1 MELVSD
7 TTQPPD
13 PGDFGGV
20 PPTLEG
26 AVAALA
32 AADPDRFYRAA
43 DSFDGIVTRL
53 NGVLDEVRRHWNR
66 LDEVW
71 QGGSAKDRLSERR
84 TRTDNVVVQ
93 VTDTLSTPSYS
104 SRTREA
110 GDALVRAQ
118 RQLKDIQQSTVQM
131 DPLPTDMPAEDAAH
145 ANAARAEHAAR
156 VKDEQAAH
164 VLHRLSADYNQ
175 TSATLRQLPEVTAA
189 DARVRANAPMT
200 RVTQVG
206 VTTASAPM
214 SVLGAPAN
222 GVPLSPTGLAAPEQ
236 QEVTPYAGAPAA
248 VAGAAPYGA
257 VQQRMGVL
265 GQPAASSQP
274 VGDEKY
280 GVNSVARPAG
290 VGVVGGVGDRA
301 GQPGQYGQS
310 GEDGQWSTPGDVTV
324 GLDAQA
330 VQTVGHAPV
339 VPAAPGAPVAPVA
352 PVSNVPV
359 GVEAGGR
366 VPVAGIGVPGGVGT
380 NVPRFPQ
387 PVNPVVPPVSNQSG
401 DRPGNPPGHNPSPTN
416 PSGGRPPA
424 GQPPLNTLPP
434 GSGPGS
440 VPVQNPQFGQTPGG
454 VTPPG
459 ALPPG
464 KVTPGL
470 PVLGATPGGIPPSGV
485 VSPGSAVPPGAIP
498 PGAVPPV
505 PGGTPGSAV
514 PGQPLGG
521 APLPGGTPGRLPVST
536 PGGVFGFDMGM
547 GTPGVVTPGGSGDSR
562 APFMPMGGMGAG
574 AGQQEED
581 RLRDAPYTE
590 SDSWSVAREG
600 SAGVIGRD

>member
-1 MELVSD
+1 MEPVSD

-26 AVAALA
+26 AMAALA
-32 AADPDRFYRAA
+32 TADPDRFYRAA
-43 DSFDGIVTRL
+43 DSFDSIVTRL

-66 LDEVW
+66 LDESW
-71 QGGSAKDRLSERR
+71 HGGSAKDRLSERR
-84 TRTDNVVVQ
+84 SKTDNVVVQ

-131 DPLPTDMPAEDAAH
+131 DPLPADMPAEDAAH

-200 RVTQVG
+200 RVARNV
-206 VTTASAPM
+206 VSTASSPM
-214 SVLGAPAN
+214 SVLSAPA
-222 GVPLSPTGLAAPEQ
+222 GEVPLSPTGLAAPTQ
-236 QEVTPYAGAPAA
+236 QEMTPYAGAPAA
-248 VAGAAPYGA
+248 VAGATAYGA
-257 VQQRMGVL
+257 SQQRTGVL
-265 GQPAASSQP
+265 GQPAATAQP
-274 VGDEKY
+274 AGDERY
-280 GVNSVARPAG
+280 GVNSVGRPAG
-290 VGVVGGVGDRA
+290 VGVVGGVDDRS
-301 GQPGQYGQS
+301 GGSGEYGQR
-310 GEDGQWSTPGDVTV
+310 STPGDVAV

-330 VQTVGHAPV
+330 VQTAGHAPA
-339 VPAAPGAPVAPVA
+339 PPGAPVAPVA

-359 GVEAGGR
+359 GGEAGAR
-366 VPVAGIGVPGGVGT
+366 VPVGGIGVPGGIGT
-380 NVPRFPQ
+380 DGRGGPRAPQ
-387 PVNPVVPPVSNQSG
+387 PVKPVVPPVSNQSA
-401 DRPGNPPGHNPSPTN
+401 DRPNPSPGHNPSPTN
-416 PSGGRPPA
+416 PSGGRPPV
-424 GQPPLNTLPP
+424 GQPPLNAVPP
-434 GSGPGS
+434 GGGSGS
-440 VPVQNPQFGQTPGG
+440 IPVRNPQFGQTPGG

-464 KVTPGL
+464 KVSPGM
-470 PVLGATPGGIPPSGV
+470 PALGGAPGIVPPSSA
-485 VSPGSAVPPGAIP
+485 VSPGSVVPPGAI
-498 PGAVPPV
+498 PPV
-505 PGGTPGSAV
+505 PGGTPGTPGSPV

-521 APLPGGTPGRLPVST
+521 APLPGGTPGRLPVSA
-536 PGGVFGFDMGM
+536 PGGSFGFDMGI

-562 APFMPMGGMGAG
+562 APFMPMGGTGAG
-574 AGQQEED
+574 AGQQEEE

-590 SDSWSVAREG
+590 TDSWSVAREG